1 MIVYR
6 RFKTLLFTLV
16 FASFVCLTTSIDA
29 GAQNTTSGVTPDNKS
44 QAEIDG
50 IIKAFSAKETRFRQA
65 LNDYAF
71 KRDAVIQTIGLGGQ
85 AITGEYHRVSF
96 FTFDNSGNRYEKI
109 NFFPQPTLTELSFT
123 AEDLEDLGGIQ
134 PFALEAAK
142 IDRYNFRYLGREKID
157 EVTTYVFDVSPKV
170 MPDPKKLQDRLFLGR
185 VWVDDRDLQ
194 IVKVKGKGVP
204 ETKNNKYP
212 VFETWRDQ
220 VDGRFWFPVYTFADD
235 SLEFGN
241 GQIVRLRMKVTY
253 TDYKKA
259 HTSVKITE
267 ANGDELET
275 VPDKNPKPSPS
286 PTPPDPK
293 KP

>member
-1 MIVYR
+1 
-6 RFKTLLFTLV
+6 
-16 FASFVCLTTSIDA
+16 
-29 GAQNTTSGVTPDNKS
+29 
-44 QAEIDG
+44 
-50 IIKAFSAKETRFRQA
+50 
-65 LNDYAF
+65 
-71 KRDAVIQTIGLGGQ
+71 
-85 AITGEYHRVSF
+85 VSF

-134 PFALEAAK
+134 PFALETNK

-185 VWVDDRDLQ
+185 IWVDDRDLQ

-212 VFETWRDQ
+212 IFETWRDQ

-241 GQIVRLRMKVTY
+241 GQVVRLRMKVTY

-259 HTSVKITE
+259 HTSVRITE
-267 ANGDELET
+267 ANGDELDT

-286 PTPPDPK
+286 PTPAGPK